1 MTKFC
6 PWIENL
12 NMSLHQTWHPSSL
25 IDVKLMLHKIII
37 IIIIIFLF
45 LFEKENN
52 GL

>member
-1 MTKFC
+1 
-6 PWIENL
+6 
-12 NMSLHQTWHPSSL
+12 MSLHQTWHPSSL

-37 IIIIIFLF
+37 IIIIFLFLF